1 MNYEIRV
8 YAMESSVCVD
18 NDTFQEKFSTLPAP
32 RRNVLQSIE
41 EDWEGGNE
49 GERPKIIHL
58 LDLCLPLPI
67 RTPRDLGCI
76 PSYPVKRK

>member
-18 NDTFQEKFSTLPAP
+18 NDTFQEKFSTLLAP

-41 EDWEGGNE
+41 ED
-49 GERPKIIHL
+49 
-58 LDLCLPLPI
+58 
-67 RTPRDLGCI
+67 
-76 PSYPVKRK
+76 